1 MGIVAG
7 YAVNAILGQRRLI
20 VFITVLVGAF
30 ILYFPAR
37 ALVSQ
42 RGHIDAL
49 EERRAALRAENKRLS
64 DEAERLSDPAELEVL
79 ARERLG
85 LVRPGERAYFVEPTA
100 APAEAPKANTE
111 GSVWSRIWSWV
122 TSLARGRS

>member
-1 MGIVAG
+1 M
-7 YAVNAILGQRRLI
+7 NALLGQRRLI
-20 VFITVLVGAF
+20 VFLTVLVGAF

-49 EERRAALRAENKRLS
+49 EERRATLRAENQILS
-64 DEAERLSDPAELEVL
+64 KQAERLSDPAELEVL

-85 LVRPGERAYFVEPTA
+85 LVRPGERAYFVEPTEVPTQ
-100 APAEAPKANTE
+100 APEVKAEP
-111 GSVWSRIWSWV
+111 SFWSRAWSWM
-122 TSLARGRS
+122 TSIVRGRS

>member
-1 MGIVAG
+1 MNVL
-7 YAVNAILGQRRLI
+7 LGQRRLI
-20 VFITVLVGAF
+20 VFITVLAGAF

-49 EERRAALRAENKRLS
+49 EERRAALRAQNQRLS
-64 DEAERLSDPAELEVL
+64 DQAKRLSDPAELEVL

-85 LVRPGERAYFVEPTA
+85 LVRPGERAYFVEPT
-100 APAEAPKANTE
+100 EAPPEAPVTKTE
-111 GSVWSRIWSWV
+111 GSLWSRIWSWV

>member
-1 MGIVAG
+1 M
-7 YAVNAILGQRRLI
+7 NAFLGQRRLI

-49 EERRAALRAENKRLS
+49 EERRTALRAQNQRLS
-64 DEAERLSDPAELEVL
+64 DQAERLSDPAELEVL

-85 LVRPGERAYFVEPTA
+85 LVRPGERAYFVEPTEV
-100 APAEAPKANTE
+100 PREAPEAETQPSLWNR
-111 GSVWSRIWSWV
+111 VWSWI
-122 TSLARGRS
+122 TSLARGNN